1 MNEIGEDQII
11 RHVLESAETIALVG
25 ASPKPERP
33 SYGVMG
39 FLLSHGYDV
48 IPVNPGLAGK
58 TIHGQMVYASLADI
72 GRPLDMI
79 DVFRA
84 SDFVGGVVDEAL
96 ALNPLPKV
104 IWMQLGIVNEVAAAK
119 ARTLGL
125 TVIMDRCP
133 AIEIPRLLGH

>member
-11 RHVLESAETIALVG
+11 HHVLSTVKTIALVG

-39 FLLSHGYDV
+39 FLLGRGYEV

-58 TIHGQMVYASLADI
+58 TIHDRTVYGSLADI

-79 DVFRA
+79 DIFRA

-96 ALNPLPKV
+96 ALEPLPKV
-104 IWMQLGIVNEVAAAK
+104 IWMQLGIINDAAAAK
-119 ARTLGL
+119 ARAQGM